1 MINGS
6 NIQLLAISVIMADN
20 TKEELMF
27 FVYKVFKTEM
37 KFDLLKWRCNKSVL
51 VNVLS
56 WHTKPW

>member
-27 FVYKVFKTEM
+27 FVYKVLKT
-37 KFDLLKWRCNKSVL
+37 
-51 VNVLS
+51 
-56 WHTKPW
+56 

>member
-27 FVYKVFKTEM
+27 SFIK
-37 KFDLLKWRCNKSVL
+37 C
-51 VNVLS
+51 
-56 WHTKPW
+56 